1 MSFLCVDF
9 DLCQYNTGL
18 VIYLKLVLKVEFTI
32 HNRTSLVEG
41 EVEDRTGMEWIEQYE
56 IEQRGKHG
64 EDMKGQVKG
73 QDKAQRTDI

>member
-1 MSFLCVDF
+1 
-9 DLCQYNTGL
+9 
-18 VIYLKLVLKVEFTI
+18 
-32 HNRTSLVEG
+32 
-41 EVEDRTGMEWIEQYE
+41 MEWIEQYE